1 MPREE
6 KERGQK
12 KKNSKTLNK
21 KSLVDFSSVEEDL
34 FRVEKTDKN
43 TTRNDF
49 CLSSINTN
57 KKITTKTT
65 MKTNATI
72 SSSIIALLMM
82 MLFSHAS
89 HAATIIQQNGTV
101 SQLTPVFRDSD
112 PVEYYAEALADVETL
127 VRFFLYLFSLSF
139 SLFSRR
145 NERRGQGEMR
155 KSALQSREA
164 RASRVGGRYNRQSS
178 RASFSRLSMD
188 DVDDG
193 FVRNS
198 KFRAGK

>member
-1 MPREE
+1 
-6 KERGQK
+6 
-12 KKNSKTLNK
+12 
-21 KSLVDFSSVEEDL
+21 
-34 FRVEKTDKN
+34 
-43 TTRNDF
+43 
-49 CLSSINTN
+49 
-57 KKITTKTT
+57 

-89 HAATIIQQNGTV
+89 HAATIIPQNGTV
-101 SQLTPVFRDSD
+101 TQLTPVYYEQT
-112 PVEYYAEALADVETL
+112 VEYYAEALADVETL

-188 DVDDG
+188 DVDVG

>member
-1 MPREE
+1 
-6 KERGQK
+6 
-12 KKNSKTLNK
+12 
-21 KSLVDFSSVEEDL
+21 
-34 FRVEKTDKN
+34 
-43 TTRNDF
+43 
-49 CLSSINTN
+49 
-57 KKITTKTT
+57 

-89 HAATIIQQNGTV
+89 HAATIIQQNDTV
-101 SQLTPVFRDSD
+101 PQLTPVYYEQT
-112 PVEYYAEALADVETL
+112 VEYYAEALADVETL

-178 RASFSRLSMD
+178 RSSFSRLSVD

>member
-1 MPREE
+1 
-6 KERGQK
+6 
-12 KKNSKTLNK
+12 
-21 KSLVDFSSVEEDL
+21 
-34 FRVEKTDKN
+34 
-43 TTRNDF
+43 
-49 CLSSINTN
+49 
-57 KKITTKTT
+57 

-89 HAATIIQQNGTV
+89 HAATIIQQNDTV
-101 SQLTPVFRDSD
+101 PQLTPVYYEQT
-112 PVEYYAEALADVETL
+112 VEYYAEALADVETL

-178 RASFSRLSMD
+178 RASFSRLSVD

>member
-1 MPREE
+1 
-6 KERGQK
+6 
-12 KKNSKTLNK
+12 
-21 KSLVDFSSVEEDL
+21 
-34 FRVEKTDKN
+34 
-43 TTRNDF
+43 
-49 CLSSINTN
+49 
-57 KKITTKTT
+57 

-89 HAATIIQQNGTV
+89 HAATIIQQNGTET
-101 SQLTPVFRDSD
+101 QLTPVYYEQT
-112 PVEYYAEALADVETL
+112 VEYYAEALADVETL

-178 RASFSRLSMD
+178 RASFSRLSLD

>member
-1 MPREE
+1 M
-6 KERGQK
+6 
-12 KKNSKTLNK
+12 
-21 KSLVDFSSVEEDL
+21 
-34 FRVEKTDKN
+34 
-43 TTRNDF
+43 
-49 CLSSINTN
+49 
-57 KKITTKTT
+57 ITTKTT

-89 HAATIIQQNGTV
+89 HAATIIPQNGTV
-101 SQLTPVFRDSD
+101 TQLTPVYYEQT
-112 PVEYYAEALADVETL
+112 VEYYAEALADVETL

-188 DVDDG
+188 DVDVG

>member
-1 MPREE
+1 MKRP
-6 KERGQK
+6 
-12 KKNSKTLNK
+12 T
-21 KSLVDFSSVEEDL
+21 
-34 FRVEKTDKN
+34 KN

-57 KKITTKTT
+57 DDYDEDDDEDECDDFFLDYC
-65 MKTNATI
+65 APDDD
-72 SSSIIALLMM
+72 ALLTRITRGDD
-82 MLFSHAS
+82 HTAERYGI
-89 HAATIIQQNGTV
+89 AIDCRCITN
-101 SQLTPVFRDSD
+101 SD

>member
-1 MPREE
+1 
-6 KERGQK
+6 
-12 KKNSKTLNK
+12 
-21 KSLVDFSSVEEDL
+21 
-34 FRVEKTDKN
+34 
-43 TTRNDF
+43 
-49 CLSSINTN
+49 
-57 KKITTKTT
+57 

-89 HAATIIQQNGTV
+89 HAATIIPQNGTV
-101 SQLTPVFRDSD
+101 TQLTPVYYEQT
-112 PVEYYAEALADVETL
+112 VEYYAEALADVETL

-178 RASFSRLSMD
+178 RASFSRLSTD

>member
-1 MPREE
+1 
-6 KERGQK
+6 
-12 KKNSKTLNK
+12 
-21 KSLVDFSSVEEDL
+21 
-34 FRVEKTDKN
+34 
-43 TTRNDF
+43 
-49 CLSSINTN
+49 
-57 KKITTKTT
+57 
-65 MKTNATI
+65 MKTNTTI
-72 SSSIIALLMM
+72 SSSIIVALLMM

-89 HAATIIQQNGTV
+89 HAATIIPQNGTV
-101 SQLTPVFRDSD
+101 AQLTSVYRDSP

-188 DVDDG
+188 DDDDDDDG

>member
-1 MPREE
+1 
-6 KERGQK
+6 
-12 KKNSKTLNK
+12 
-21 KSLVDFSSVEEDL
+21 VY
-34 FRVEKTDKN
+34 
-43 TTRNDF
+43 
-49 CLSSINTN
+49 
-57 KKITTKTT
+57 
-65 MKTNATI
+65 
-72 SSSIIALLMM
+72 
-82 MLFSHAS
+82 
-89 HAATIIQQNGTV
+89 
-101 SQLTPVFRDSD
+101 RDSP

-178 RASFSRLSMD
+178 RASFSRLSVD
-188 DVDDG
+188 DVGDG

>member
-1 MPREE
+1 
-6 KERGQK
+6 
-12 KKNSKTLNK
+12 
-21 KSLVDFSSVEEDL
+21 
-34 FRVEKTDKN
+34 
-43 TTRNDF
+43 
-49 CLSSINTN
+49 
-57 KKITTKTT
+57 
-65 MKTNATI
+65 MKTNTTI
-72 SSSIIALLMM
+72 SSKIIALLMM

-89 HAATIIQQNGTV
+89 HAATIIPQNGTV
-101 SQLTPVFRDSD
+101 EQLTPVYYEQT
-112 PVEYYAEALADVETL
+112 VEYYAEALADVETL

-178 RASFSRLSMD
+178 RASFSRLSVD

>member
-1 MPREE
+1 
-6 KERGQK
+6 
-12 KKNSKTLNK
+12 
-21 KSLVDFSSVEEDL
+21 
-34 FRVEKTDKN
+34 
-43 TTRNDF
+43 
-49 CLSSINTN
+49 
-57 KKITTKTT
+57 
-65 MKTNATI
+65 MKTNTTI

-89 HAATIIQQNGTV
+89 HAATIIPQNGTV
-101 SQLTPVFRDSD
+101 TQLTPVYYEQT
-112 PVEYYAEALADVETL
+112 VEYYAEALADVETL

-178 RASFSRLSMD
+178 RASFSRLSVD

>member
-1 MPREE
+1 M
-6 KERGQK
+6 
-12 KKNSKTLNK
+12 
-21 KSLVDFSSVEEDL
+21 
-34 FRVEKTDKN
+34 
-43 TTRNDF
+43 
-49 CLSSINTN
+49 
-57 KKITTKTT
+57 ITTKTT

-72 SSSIIALLMM
+72 SSKIIALLMM

-89 HAATIIQQNGTV
+89 HAATIIQQNDTV
-101 SQLTPVFRDSD
+101 SQLLLVYQNSD

-178 RASFSRLSMD
+178 RASFSRLSLD

>member
-1 MPREE
+1 
-6 KERGQK
+6 
-12 KKNSKTLNK
+12 
-21 KSLVDFSSVEEDL
+21 
-34 FRVEKTDKN
+34 
-43 TTRNDF
+43 
-49 CLSSINTN
+49 
-57 KKITTKTT
+57 

-101 SQLTPVFRDSD
+101 KQLTSVYYDEETPM
-112 PVEYYAEALADVETL
+112 EYYAEALADVETL

-178 RASFSRLSMD
+178 RASFSRLYMD

>member
-1 MPREE
+1 
-6 KERGQK
+6 
-12 KKNSKTLNK
+12 
-21 KSLVDFSSVEEDL
+21 
-34 FRVEKTDKN
+34 
-43 TTRNDF
+43 
-49 CLSSINTN
+49 
-57 KKITTKTT
+57 

-89 HAATIIQQNGTV
+89 HAATIIQQNDTV
-101 SQLTPVFRDSD
+101 PQLTPVYYEQT
-112 PVEYYAEALADVETL
+112 VEYYAEALADVETL

>member
-1 MPREE
+1 M
-6 KERGQK
+6 
-12 KKNSKTLNK
+12 
-21 KSLVDFSSVEEDL
+21 VDFSSVEEDL

-89 HAATIIQQNGTV
+89 HAATIIQQNDTV
-101 SQLTPVFRDSD
+101 AQLTLVYRDSD
-112 PVEYYAEALADVETL
+112 PVEYYDEALADVETL
-127 VRFFLYLFSLSF
+127 VRFS
-139 SLFSRR
+139 
-145 NERRGQGEMR
+145 
-155 KSALQSREA
+155 
-164 RASRVGGRYNRQSS
+164 
-178 RASFSRLSMD
+178 
-188 DVDDG
+188 
-193 FVRNS
+193 
-198 KFRAGK
+198 

>member
-1 MPREE
+1 
-6 KERGQK
+6 
-12 KKNSKTLNK
+12 
-21 KSLVDFSSVEEDL
+21 
-34 FRVEKTDKN
+34 
-43 TTRNDF
+43 
-49 CLSSINTN
+49 
-57 KKITTKTT
+57 

-89 HAATIIQQNGTV
+89 HAATIIPQNGTV
-101 SQLTPVFRDSD
+101 TQLTPVYYEQT
-112 PVEYYAEALADVETL
+112 VEYYAEALADVETL

>member
-1 MPREE
+1 M
-6 KERGQK
+6 
-12 KKNSKTLNK
+12 
-21 KSLVDFSSVEEDL
+21 
-34 FRVEKTDKN
+34 
-43 TTRNDF
+43 
-49 CLSSINTN
+49 
-57 KKITTKTT
+57 ITTKTT

-89 HAATIIQQNGTV
+89 HAATIIQQNDTV
-101 SQLTPVFRDSD
+101 SQLLPVYYEQT
-112 PVEYYAEALADVETL
+112 VEYYAEALADVETL

-164 RASRVGGRYNRQSS
+164 RASRVGGRYNRRSS
-178 RASFSRLSMD
+178 RASFSRLSID
-188 DVDDG
+188 DDDG

>member
-1 MPREE
+1 
-6 KERGQK
+6 
-12 KKNSKTLNK
+12 
-21 KSLVDFSSVEEDL
+21 
-34 FRVEKTDKN
+34 
-43 TTRNDF
+43 
-49 CLSSINTN
+49 
-57 KKITTKTT
+57 
-65 MKTNATI
+65 MKTNTTI

-89 HAATIIQQNGTV
+89 HAATIIPQNGTV
-101 SQLTPVFRDSD
+101 TQLTPVYYEQT
-112 PVEYYAEALADVETL
+112 VEYYAEALADVETL

-178 RASFSRLSMD
+178 RASFSRLSLD

>member
-1 MPREE
+1 
-6 KERGQK
+6 
-12 KKNSKTLNK
+12 
-21 KSLVDFSSVEEDL
+21 
-34 FRVEKTDKN
+34 
-43 TTRNDF
+43 
-49 CLSSINTN
+49 
-57 KKITTKTT
+57 
-65 MKTNATI
+65 MKTNTTI
-72 SSSIIALLMM
+72 SSKIIALLMM

-89 HAATIIQQNGTV
+89 HAATIIPQNGTV
-101 SQLTPVFRDSD
+101 SQLTPVYRDSD

-178 RASFSRLSMD
+178 RASFSRLSMML
-188 DVDDG
+188 VL
-193 FVRNS
+193 
-198 KFRAGK
+198 

>member
-1 MPREE
+1 
-6 KERGQK
+6 
-12 KKNSKTLNK
+12 
-21 KSLVDFSSVEEDL
+21 
-34 FRVEKTDKN
+34 
-43 TTRNDF
+43 
-49 CLSSINTN
+49 
-57 KKITTKTT
+57 
-65 MKTNATI
+65 MKTNTTI
-72 SSSIIALLMM
+72 SSKIIALLMM

-89 HAATIIQQNGTV
+89 HAATIIQQNDTV
-101 SQLTPVFRDSD
+101 PQLTPVYYEQT
-112 PVEYYAEALADVETL
+112 VEYYAEALADVETL